1 MSPQLFADQLKRGA
15 WGITAAVPH
24 QARVYRAYGIGR
36 IFLANELV
44 DPVALRW
51 LAGEMSADPEFRFIC
66 YVDSVR
72 GVELMEEA
80 LSAAGAT
87 RPVDVVVELGAGE
100 GARTGSRTEADCA
113 AVADA
118 VAAAGSL
125 RLVGMAGYEGEV
137 PDADP
142 ERVRAWL
149 RRLVALAATF
159 DAEKRFTGAEEIVIS
174 AGGSAWFDAVADVFA
189 EVPELSSPVLKL
201 LRSGAYVS
209 HDDGHYKHLTP
220 FNRVPEEGALEPAFR
235 LWAQVVALTGEQA
248 FLNAGKR
255 DAAYDLDLPEAQ
267 VVRSA
272 RTPVCPATGITVTGL
287 SDQHTWVRTEAGAE
301 LEVGVLGRHGPLAP
315 VHQLRQVAAD
325 PAGGGG
331 RPRSATTSAR
341 SSEQHPHVPLSSR
354 SRHPLPSPA
363 PERSPMDLVLRDAL
377 VVDGTGEPS
386 YRADVA
392 VDGGRI
398 AEIHPKGSPGPA
410 PPPPARSTPTASRW
424 PPASSTCTPT
434 AIWRCCATRT
444 TAQRRRRASPS
455 KSSARTACRTPRSTT
470 VRSPR
475 SAAPSPAGTATAPT
489 STSTG
494 ARSAAIWTGWTATSA
509 ARASPSTR
517 PT

>member
-1 MSPQLFADQLKRGA
+1 MAAERPTAPTASPTASLTAGLAEERVDHRFKGLPPDAEGLTVGALAAERRDLFTGGFTTPVLALSAESVEHNLALLETYAERHGLAFAPHGKTSMSPQLFADQLKRGA

-44 DPVALRW
+44 DAVALRR
-51 LAGEMSADPEFRFIC
+51 LAGEMTADPEFRFIC

-100 GARTGSRTEADCA
+100 GARTGARTEADCA

-118 VAAAGSL
+118 VATAGSL
-125 RLVGMAGYEGEV
+125 RLVGVAGYEGEV

-149 RRLVALAATF
+149 RRLVALAAAF
-159 DAEKRFTGAEEIVIS
+159 DAEKRFTGAEEVVIS

-189 EVPELSSPVLKL
+189 EIPELSSPVLKL

-235 LWAQVVALTGEQA
+235 LWAQVVSRPTGEQA

-272 RTPVCPATGITVTGL
+272 RDGSVRPATGITVTGL

-301 LEVGVLGRHGPLAP
+301 LEVGDWVGMGLSHPCTSFDKWQLIPLVEA
-315 VHQLRQVAAD
+315 
-325 PAGGGG
+325 
-331 RPRSATTSAR
+331 
-341 SSEQHPHVPLSSR
+341 
-354 SRHPLPSPA
+354 
-363 PERSPMDLVLRDAL
+363 
-377 VVDGTGEPS
+377 DGTV
-386 YRADVA
+386 ADY
-392 VDGGRI
+392 I
-398 AEIHPKGSPGPA
+398 
-410 PPPPARSTPTASRW
+410 
-424 PPASSTCTPT
+424 
-434 AIWRCCATRT
+434 RT
-444 TAQRRRRASPS
+444 FF
-455 KSSARTACRTPRSTT
+455 
-470 VRSPR
+470 
-475 SAAPSPAGTATAPT
+475 
-489 STSTG
+489 
-494 ARSAAIWTGWTATSA
+494 
-509 ARASPSTR
+509 
-517 PT
+517 